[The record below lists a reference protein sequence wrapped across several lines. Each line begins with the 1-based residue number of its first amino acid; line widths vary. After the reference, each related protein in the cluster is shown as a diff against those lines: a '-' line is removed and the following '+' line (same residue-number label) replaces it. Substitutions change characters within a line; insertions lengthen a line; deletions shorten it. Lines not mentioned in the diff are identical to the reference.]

1 METTNTQT
9 DQIRIRVTPEFKE
22 ELENVAE
29 NLNMSMSSVIRE
41 AVHLYVDSR
50 FKDAYA
56 AFMARACSKK
66 FNFFPP
72 AMSAKERSR
81 RISAITAN
89 SSLQTYERWSD
100 RTQVDDDRF
109 EEFFKLKIEVFEA
122 HAALAEA

>member
-1 METTNTQT
+1 MSTENVTVRFRTNS
-9 DQIRIRVTPEFKE
+9 VFKE
-22 ELENVAE
+22 TLENVAE
-29 NLNMSMSSVIRE
+29 NLSMNMSELIRE
-41 AVHLYVDSR
+41 AVQVYIASR
-50 FKDAYA
+50 ERDAHS

-72 AMSAKERSR
+72 EMSAKERSR
-81 RISAITAN
+81 RIGAITAN

-100 RTQVDDDRF
+100 RAQVDDERF